1 MKNLTIK
8 SISKTNEFLSKYS
21 RPFMILFMSISLII
35 VTSCGKYEEG
45 PAFSLR
51 TKTDRVENNWKI
63 AQAIEDGKDVTADY
77 DQYEMTLTGNN
88 DATLAAIYTNF
99 GVDYQFTTNG
109 TWSFLA
115 EKSKIS
121 FDYEGTDNDGIYT
134 ILKLEEDEMWLKQDD
149 GKMEYH
155 FVSK

>member
-8 SISKTNEFLSKYS
+8 TISKTNEFLSKYS
-21 RPFMILFMSISLII
+21 RPFMILFMSITLIS

-77 DQYEMTLTGNN
+77 DQFDLSLTKNN
-88 DATLAAIYTNF
+88 DATLTASYTNF
-99 GVDYQFTTNG
+99 GVNYQFVTTG
-109 TWSFLA
+109 TWSFIN

-121 FDYEGTDNDGIYT
+121 FDYEKNEDDGIYT
-134 ILKLEEDEMWLKQDD
+134 ILKLEEDEMWLRED
-149 GKMEYH
+149 GGTMEYH
-155 FVSK
+155 YVSK